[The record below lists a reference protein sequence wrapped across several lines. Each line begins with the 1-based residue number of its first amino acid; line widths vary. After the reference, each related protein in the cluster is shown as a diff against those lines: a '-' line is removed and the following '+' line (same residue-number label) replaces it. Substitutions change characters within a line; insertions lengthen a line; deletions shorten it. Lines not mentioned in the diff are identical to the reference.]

1 MHNVL
6 QKSIENNM
14 KNIKFT
20 NGEEAQIANIYCIGQ
35 NYVLHNKEMGTAPH
49 GDIVVFMKPTSSII
63 NSGEEVIIPSIS
75 DNMHHELEMVI
86 AIGKDAYNIEPEQA
100 IEYIAGVGLGIDL
113 TLRDVQKKAKDKGQP
128 WATAKGF
135 YTSAPI
141 SQFIPIAEVKDFI
154 FSLSLKVNGE
164 VRQNG
169 TTADMMHST
178 EDLVS
183 YISKIFSLQ
192 KGDLIF
198 TGTPEGVN
206 RLVSGDLVQAEL
218 GGEQVNLEFRV
229 K

>member
-1 MHNVL
+1 
-6 QKSIENNM
+6 M

-100 IEYIAGVGLGIDL
+100 IEHIAGVGLGIDL
-113 TLRDVQKKAKDKGQP
+113 TLRDVQKNAKDKGQP

-141 SQFIPIAEVKDFI
+141 SQFIPISEVKDFI

-178 EDLVS
+178 ENLVS

-218 GGEQVNLEFRV
+218 GGDKVNLEFRV